1 MRRPV
6 RGRRLLA
13 AGLAALLLVTGCGGP
28 TPGPADGG
36 DGGQP
41 RYGQAPAPGKDV
53 TLQPDV
59 VLVGGGSR
67 TVRSVSPD
75 GLTWRLDPGAR
86 DADRLAPG
94 RVMFLTGR
102 GVGRVLDLAEEGG
115 DLVVTI
121 GPVTLTEVIRDGTF
135 GGDDVALD
143 RPTVYVAGEPSWTR
157 EVAAAGGTLGRS
169 RPLAVAP
176 AQPPPAPGGQAGATA
191 HGYRVRTFC
200 CAGGVGTHFTY
211 DDGGLRLAG
220 TVTLT
225 VGRPA
230 ASFHLAVGA
239 GKVTRAELE
248 IGGGFGIKVDFTA
261 GIDGGQNHRRTFP
274 VPVDIAFPIGLVAG
288 LPLSFTVSQTLEVA
302 TAFGARR
309 GTFRG
314 AGEYALAGRLGFG
327 YANGQ
332 VGSRVTEGFARRV
345 SLLDSLT
352 GVPVGV
358 MGLVVRHG
366 VRFTMGI
373 SAFLFTAGI
382 WFELIAS
389 YGATIGSA
397 LGAPYALCRGV
408 GLGVHARFGIGY
420 RILEPVVQVINKF
433 LSLLSP
439 SRAPRIPP
447 IVASGG
453 PSWSAAVY
461 RNQEVIPPVS
471 ICGQL
476 PG

>member
-1 MRRPV
+1 M
-6 RGRRLLA
+6 
-13 AGLAALLLVTGCGGP
+13 
-28 TPGPADGG
+28 
-36 DGGQP
+36 
-41 RYGQAPAPGKDV
+41 
-53 TLQPDV
+53 
-59 VLVGGGSR
+59 
-67 TVRSVSPD
+67 
-75 GLTWRLDPGAR
+75 
-86 DADRLAPG
+86 
-94 RVMFLTGR
+94 
-102 GVGRVLDLAEEGG
+102 
-115 DLVVTI
+115 
-121 GPVTLTEVIRDGTF
+121 
-135 GGDDVALD
+135 
-143 RPTVYVAGEPSWTR
+143 
-157 EVAAAGGTLGRS
+157 
-169 RPLAVAP
+169 
-176 AQPPPAPGGQAGATA
+176 
-191 HGYRVRTFC
+191 
-200 CAGGVGTHFTY
+200 
-211 DDGGLRLAG
+211 
-220 TVTLT
+220 
-225 VGRPA
+225 
-230 ASFHLAVGA
+230 
-239 GKVTRAELE
+239 
-248 IGGGFGIKVDFTA
+248 
-261 GIDGGQNHRRTFP
+261 
-274 VPVDIAFPIGLVAG
+274 
-288 LPLSFTVSQTLEVA
+288 SQTLEVA

-332 VGSRVTEGFARRV
+332 VGSRVTEGFARRA